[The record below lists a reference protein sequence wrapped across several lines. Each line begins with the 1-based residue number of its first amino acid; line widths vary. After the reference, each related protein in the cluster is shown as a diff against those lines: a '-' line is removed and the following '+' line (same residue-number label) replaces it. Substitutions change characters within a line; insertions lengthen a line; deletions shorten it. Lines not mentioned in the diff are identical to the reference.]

1 MTFEQ
6 PISSFP
12 LSLFNNYFNGH
23 KVGLVPGLGQN
34 RIMVPNGQMFPTGR
48 ENIGGVRP
56 NFGGYVN
63 PMNGL
68 VCIPRQMLG
77 RNLNDNMGLGLG
89 YYGPQYY
96 QNYPFATGLGNGL
109 EARQVAERNDEGEK
123 ESVNENEPQRSVDV
137 DVLSESDS

>member
-1 MTFEQ
+1 MIFFICMIFGTTLAQ

-12 LSLFNNYFNGH
+12 LSLFNNYF
-23 KVGLVPGLGQN
+23 
-34 RIMVPNGQMFPTGR
+34 NGQMFPTGR

-89 YYGPQYY
+89 YYGPQYN

-109 EARQVAERNDEGEK
+109 EARQVAERKDEGEK

-137 DVLSESDS
+137 DVLSE